1 MDGEH
6 DAAVT
11 PAQQPSTPLPSHL
24 RPLDSTAV
32 HTADLPP
39 TPTRD
44 RNIPASAWVEAPDV
58 LLRAGDDL
66 GEPEPTYKR
75 RIGRWLLWRT
85 GPARKA
91 NSRYVAVDATDLD
104 RVLTFRLFPDGS
116 GEGVGPDGT
125 THERFRTWKEALRDH
140 G

>member
-1 MDGEH
+1 VAGER
-6 DAAVT
+6 T
-11 PAQQPSTPLPSHL
+11 ENPLPSHL
-24 RPLDSTAV
+24 RPLDPTPV
-32 HTADLPP
+32 HTAELPP

-44 RNIPASAWVEAPDV
+44 RNIPASAWIEAPPP
-58 LLRAGDDL
+58 LLTAGDDL

-91 NSRYVAVDATDLD
+91 DARYVAVDAEDLD
-104 RVLTFRLFPDGS
+104 RVLTFRLHSDGS
-116 GEGVGPDGT
+116 GRGVGPDGAH
-125 THERFRTWKEALRDH
+125 HERFRSWKEALRDH

>member
-1 MDGEH
+1 MDGEGT
-6 DAAVT
+6 DA
-11 PAQQPSTPLPSHL
+11 PMPSHL
-24 RPLDSTAV
+24 RPLDPTPV
-32 HTADLPP
+32 HTGELPL

-44 RNIPASAWVEAPDV
+44 RNIPASAWVEAPEV

-91 NSRYVAVDATDLD
+91 DARYVAIDAEDLD
-104 RVLTFRLFPDGS
+104 RILTFRLHQDGS
-116 GEGVGPDGT
+116 GRGTGPDGAQ
-125 THERFRTWKEALRDH
+125 HERFRTWKEALRDH